1 MKLAESKDKLTIIY
15 EDNGRGVSDDEKEK
29 IFMRGY
35 GKNTGYGLF
44 LIREIVSITG
54 CTITE
59 RGISGEGARFE
70 IEVPKVGFG
79 TAELPE

>member
-1 MKLAESKDKLTIIY
+1 MKLAESDGNLTIIY
-15 EDNGRGVSDDEKEK
+15 EDNGRGVPDAEKEE

-59 RGISGEGARFE
+59 QGIPGEGARFL
-70 IEVPKVGFG
+70 IEVSKGGFRK
-79 TAELPE
+79 TNVTE